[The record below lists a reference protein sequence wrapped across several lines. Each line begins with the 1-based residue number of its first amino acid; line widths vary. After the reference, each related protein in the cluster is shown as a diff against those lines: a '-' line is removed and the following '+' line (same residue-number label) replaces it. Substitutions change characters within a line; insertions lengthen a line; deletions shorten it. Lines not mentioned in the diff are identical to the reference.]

1 MNGNL
6 TSKQISSA
14 LFEADPMNTCC
25 RENDC
30 FGEYDFV
37 AQAVTERLAEGLSL
51 DQALVEEVSKWFFD
65 GAHFDVSR
73 LTLAFKLLR
82 EEWQ

>member
-1 MNGNL
+1 MSARL
-6 TSKQISSA
+6 TAQQVSKA
-14 LFEADPMNTCC
+14 LFDVDPMNTGC

-30 FGEYDFV
+30 FDEYDYV
-37 AQAVTERLAEGLSL
+37 AEAVTGRLAEGLSL

-82 EEWQ
+82 EEGR

>member
-1 MNGNL
+1 MSARL
-6 TSKQISSA
+6 TAQQVSKA
-14 LFEADPMNTCC
+14 LFDVDPMNTGC

-30 FGEYDFV
+30 FDEYDYV
-37 AQAVTERLAEGLSL
+37 AEAVTGRLAEGLSL

-73 LTLAFKLLR
+73 LTLAFKLRR
-82 EEWQ
+82 EEGR

>member
-1 MNGNL
+1 MSASL
-6 TSKQISSA
+6 TSQQISKV
-14 LFEADPMNTCC
+14 LFQTDPLNTCC

-30 FGEYDFV
+30 FDEYDYV
-37 AQAVTERLAEGLSL
+37 AEAVTERLAEGLSL
-51 DQALVEEVSKWFFD
+51 DQALVEEISKWFFD

-82 EEWQ
+82 EELL

>member
-1 MNGNL
+1 MSARL
-6 TSKQISSA
+6 TAQQVSKA
-14 LFEADPMNTCC
+14 LFDADPMNTCC

-30 FGEYDFV
+30 FDEYDYV
-37 AQAVTERLAEGLSL
+37 AEAVTERLAEGLSL
-51 DQALVEEVSKWFFD
+51 DQALVEEVSKWLFD

-82 EEWQ
+82 EEWR

>member
-1 MNGNL
+1 MNARF
-6 TSKQISSA
+6 TAQQISKA
-14 LFEADPMNTCC
+14 LFDVDPMNTCC

-30 FGEYDFV
+30 FDEYDYV
-37 AQAVTERLAEGLSL
+37 AEAVTERLAEGLSL
-51 DQALVEEVSKWFFD
+51 DHALVEEVSNWFFD

-82 EEWQ
+82 EE

>member
-1 MNGNL
+1 MSASL
-6 TSKQISSA
+6 TSQQISKV
-14 LFEADPMNTCC
+14 LFQTDPLNTCC

-30 FGEYDFV
+30 FDEYDYV
-37 AQAVTERLAEGLSL
+37 AEAVTERLAEGLSL
-51 DQALVEEVSKWFFD
+51 DQALVEEISKWFFD

-82 EEWQ
+82 EEW

>member
-6 TSKQISSA
+6 TSKQ
-14 LFEADPMNTCC
+14 
-25 RENDC
+25 
-30 FGEYDFV
+30 
-37 AQAVTERLAEGLSL
+37 
-51 DQALVEEVSKWFFD
+51 VSKWFFD